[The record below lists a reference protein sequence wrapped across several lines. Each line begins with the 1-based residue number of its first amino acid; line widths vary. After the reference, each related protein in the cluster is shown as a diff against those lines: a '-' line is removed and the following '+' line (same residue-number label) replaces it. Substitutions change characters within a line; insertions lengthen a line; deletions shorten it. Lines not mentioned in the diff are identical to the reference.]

1 MVPLVY
7 ANFSLSFFCKDTV
20 VPAVAS
26 LWGKTLVYAIL
37 KTIISVVHWLKV
49 LKPVRSTTQVKDA
62 DGAWLWFVPRL
73 ETDSSAQCLLCLLK
87 LSRGQNLCF
96 AMKYL

>member
-1 MVPLVY
+1 M
-7 ANFSLSFFCKDTV
+7 

-37 KTIISVVHWLKV
+37 KTIISVVHSLKV
-49 LKPVRSTTQVKDA
+49 LKPVRSMTQVKDA
-62 DGAWLWFVPRL
+62 DGAWLWFVQRL
-73 ETDSSAQCLLCLLK
+73 ETESSAQSLLCLLK
-87 LSRGQNLCF
+87 LSRGQNFCF